1 MQIKLLRKHEED
13 KQKHQ
18 KQQQKYLQKQFS
30 IEHITG
36 EKDMYML
43 FGKFR
48 IVSNQTN
55 DLFVKVKSQA
65 EPDSFLTKY
74 LRLKLVKENDK

>member
-1 MQIKLLRKHEED
+1 MSI
-13 KQKHQ
+13 
-18 KQQQKYLQKQFS
+18 QQYITKNLKYLQKQFS

-48 IVSNQTN
+48 ILSTQTN

-74 LRLKLVKENDK
+74 LRLKLVKENDKQQTVMK